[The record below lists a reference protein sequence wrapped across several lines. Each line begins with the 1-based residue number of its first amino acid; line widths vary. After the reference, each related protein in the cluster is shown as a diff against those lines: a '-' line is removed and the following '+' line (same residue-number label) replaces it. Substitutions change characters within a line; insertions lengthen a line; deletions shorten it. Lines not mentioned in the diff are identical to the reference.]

1 MKQIL
6 GFLLCGALAAGQVA
20 EHANQRYQTEEGR
33 RSIAATLGAH
43 DRDSRQRPR
52 ELIEKLNIAPGM
64 TVADIGTGVGYM
76 IPFLKSAVGTEGK
89 VIAEDIF
96 PDFLE
101 QARERAAQDGA
112 AKVEFILGTE
122 RDPKLPPASVDLALV
137 LDAYHHF
144 DYPEEML
151 AGIAKGLKAGG
162 RLAIVE
168 FHREGFRDPKHIRMT
183 QEELIREVERAGFRL
198 LSVEDFLP
206 KVQYL
211 AIFRKK

>member
-1 MKQIL
+1 
-6 GFLLCGALAAGQVA
+6 
-20 EHANQRYQTEEGR
+20 
-33 RSIAATLGAH
+33 
-43 DRDSRQRPR
+43 
-52 ELIEKLNIAPGM
+52 LIEKLNIAPGM